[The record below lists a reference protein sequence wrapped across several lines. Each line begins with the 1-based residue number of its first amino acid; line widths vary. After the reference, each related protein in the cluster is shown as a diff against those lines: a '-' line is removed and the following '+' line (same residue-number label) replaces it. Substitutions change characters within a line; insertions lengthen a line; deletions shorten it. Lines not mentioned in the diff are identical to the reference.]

1 MTQPFTRRA
10 SQPLAIAATLATILL
25 AGGCACKHRSGHGTV
40 PHQDPYVPFG
50 PRDIRNDSR
59 HTAVFSNQTV
69 LVPGVPF
76 ETRQNEYLRLADSGG
91 RDFNL
96 LLGPFP
102 RLGRPAV
109 LRARNPDVAA
119 VIEEGFAMMMGK
131 QPNAIFK
138 SVRTYSSGTYY
149 IGWVNGNDVYV
160 FCEKSSTGH
169 PVVAQADKGEAF
181 AKTELST
188 GQYACI
194 RNGQAISVT
203 KYFEP
208 GHADQILPGLAPDI
222 VEFLT
227 YARSRGLAAGLFKQG
242 EYYLGRYENGIP
254 AEELMPQ

>member
-1 MTQPFTRRA
+1 MSHRFTRHA
-10 SQPLAIAATLATILL
+10 SWNVGIAAAIGTLVLI
-25 AGGCACKHRSGHGTV
+25 GGCTCTHRSGS
-40 PHQDPYVPFG
+40 PRIDPYVPFG
-50 PRDIRNDSR
+50 PRDIRNDSS
-59 HTAVFSNQTV
+59 HTAIFSSQTV

-109 LRARNPDVAA
+109 LRARNPDVMA
-119 VIEEGFAMMMGK
+119 VIEAGFAMMLGK

-138 SVRTYSSGTYY
+138 TVRTYSSGTYY

-160 FCEKSSTGH
+160 FCENSRSGH
-169 PVVAQADKGEAF
+169 PVVARPDTGEAF
-181 AKTELST
+181 PKTELAT
-188 GQYACI
+188 GQCAII
-194 RNGQAISVT
+194 RNGQEVSVI

-208 GHADQILPGLAPDI
+208 GRADQLLPGLSPEVI
-222 VEFLT
+222 EFLT

-254 AEELMPQ
+254 AEELNPS